1 MAFTMIL
8 RKSVVILSIALLMI
22 SGITIF
28 EITSTS
34 IADEYINGDWII
46 TSEEHYDN
54 ETYVVTGDI
63 IIENGGKLYLDNV
76 TIKMNILFD
85 NQFEINVKYGGEL
98 YAKFSNFTSNHP
110 EMEENRYSFKVNG
123 TLELRYNELSYTG
136 LAITSDAV
144 MIDTNYFFSCGT
156 GIYIVEASP
165 TIINPIITNSGT
177 GIGMYYYAS
186 PIIINPIITSN
197 SGWGILINHWS
208 SPFIEGGTISYNGG
222 DGIDAGPECYVN
234 ISNTTISYN
243 GADGGYGVESR
254 GGSVVTLINCTIND
268 NVYGNYDYDPGSTI
282 IRQNWLDLRTI
293 DSNSNQPIPNARVLI
308 NNTYGDTVYD
318 GYTDSDGWLRNVN
331 LTHKILGNGSGTFT
345 PHNITIS
352 KDNYFANWTEVM
364 MNESHKVTVEL
375 TPHPVPTP
383 YTVYGRVEETAGM
396 PAAGAN
402 ISCLAPGFGRVETN
416 TDADGYFYLN
426 LGSIP
431 GYVANIGD
439 IVHIDVEHSAGSMYG
454 VERIL
459 DGSPPQDLGI
469 FELGELNITLRL
481 GWNLFA
487 LPGNVGGWEMKEM
500 CESLEAQTSFY
511 ILSVSWYSSG
521 MWKDYLWRDG
531 TPPNHLLDG
540 NDGYANLHNINNV
553 LVKLGRGYMLYL
565 AGSGADPKWEIPI
578 AGLEAAIETSF
589 NQGWTLLAAPYHTGL
604 TVTADDILSQIN
616 AQNGGAGACTKV
628 CNWTVTD
635 TWETW
640 DGSVGDD
647 FLLDDG
653 NNPNNANAKAWAVYA
668 TKSGSWTPL

>member
-1 MAFTMIL
+1 MQGSGL
-8 RKSVVILSIALLMI
+8 SVYSDDATLNQCVISNCEAV
-22 SGITIF
+22 GITCSGGSINIYKTL
-28 EITSTS
+28 ITACGGRS
-34 IADEYINGDWII
+34 ID
-46 TSEEHYDN
+46 
-54 ETYVVTGDI
+54 V
-63 IIENGGKLYLDNV
+63 LDKGNA
-76 TIKMNILFD
+76 TI
-85 NQFEINVKYGGEL
+85 
-98 YAKFSNFTSNHP
+98 
-110 EMEENRYSFKVNG
+110 
-123 TLELRYNELSYTG
+123 
-136 LAITSDAV
+136 
-144 MIDTNYFFSCGT
+144 IDTN
-156 GIYIVEASP
+156 
-165 TIINPIITNSGT
+165 ITYN
-177 GIGMYYYAS
+177 
-186 PIIINPIITSN
+186 
-197 SGWGILINHWS
+197 GWGLSTWDANSI
-208 SPFIEGGTISYNGG
+208 FIEGSY
-222 DGIDAGPECYVN
+222 ID
-234 ISNTTISYN
+234 SN
-243 GADGGYGVESR
+243 GADGIEGFIAKIIRVQNTSITNNGNGGGYGIEARFSSKIV
-254 GGSVVTLINCTIND
+254 LINCSVHD

-282 IRQNWLDLRTI
+282 IRQNWLDPQSI
-293 DSNSNQPIPNARVLI
+293 DSTSGQSLQNARVLI
-308 NNTYGDTVYD
+308 NDTYGDTVYD

-345 PHNITIS
+345 PHNITVS

-364 MNESHKVTVEL
+364 MNESHEVTVGL

-426 LGSIP
+426 LGSIS

-459 DGSPPQDLGI
+459 DGSPPQDLGT

-500 CESLEAQTSFY
+500 CESIEAQTSFY

-531 TPPNHLLDG
+531 TSPNHLLDG
-540 NDGYANLHNINNV
+540 TDGYANLHNVNNV

-565 AGSGADPKWEIPI
+565 AGSGADPKWEISI
-578 AGLEAAIETSF
+578 TGLEAAIETSF
-589 NQGWTLLAAPYHTGL
+589 NQGWALLAAPYHTGL
-604 TVTADDILSQIN
+604 TVTADDILDQIN
-616 AQNGGAGACTKV
+616 AQNGAGACTKV

-647 FLLDDG
+647 FLLDDE